1 MWVCYGIKLSIGI
14 KFVSVV
20 FQWLCSDSLYGSIFV
35 SIQLVG
41 YMKVRSI
48 HERYDIYAMMMRNCF
63 NVTVAR
69 AVSPLFDIFSAIL
82 QRSPLHTEV

>member
-1 MWVCYGIKLSIGI
+1 M

-41 YMKVRSI
+41 CMKVRSI
-48 HERYDIYAMMMRNCF
+48 HERYDNYAMMMPNCF

>member
-1 MWVCYGIKLSIGI
+1 M

-41 YMKVRSI
+41 CMKVRSI
-48 HERYDIYAMMMRNCF
+48 HERYDNYAMMMPNCF
-63 NVTVAR
+63 NVTVSR

-82 QRSPLHTEV
+82 QHSPLHTEV